1 MINNDSNFVMLKR
14 ILGYTKKYRW
24 MLIVAFLC
32 AILYVSATLYAP
44 KLVGNA
50 IDMFVDKDTFV
61 ISSIIPYVISLIVLV
76 VLGALF
82 GWIMNALLNT
92 ITYSVVKD
100 LRIDAFKK
108 VLNVPVS
115 YLDSHLSGDTL
126 TRIISDTDQVSEG
139 LLQGFNQALTGIITI
154 VVTLVMMLI
163 IRWQIGLVVVV
174 LTPLSLFVASFISK
188 KSFNTFKAQAA
199 IKGEMGAFLNEMI
212 SNQKV
217 VLAYS
222 EEENNIATF
231 KEIDSRLYDVGVKAQ
246 FNSSLTNPST
256 RFVNAIVYASVA
268 IIGAILIVN
277 NKNIAFG
284 VGGLSAFLTY
294 ASQYTKPF
302 NEISSVATELSNSF
316 ASLRRVFEF
325 IDEKEIPN
333 EENMSSLQIEKGAV
347 SFNNVDFRY
356 VMDKP
361 LIENLNIDVK
371 SGDLIA
377 IVGPTGCGKTTM
389 INLLMRFYDINN
401 GDILVDGKSIYD
413 YSRDSL
419 RKEIGMVLQET
430 WLFKGTVFDNIAYGK
445 ENATKEEVIE
455 AAKKSYCHDFI
466 MKMANGYDTI
476 ISDDDGV
483 SIGQKQLLCIARL
496 MLRLPNILI
505 LDEATSNIDT
515 RTEVMVQK
523 AFNNMMKGRTSFV
536 IAHRLST
543 IRNANKILVMNN
555 GNIIEQGT
563 HDELMA
569 LGGFY
574 KNLYNSQFEQ

>member
-1 MINNDSNFVMLKR
+1 MQNNQSNFVMLKR

-50 IDMFVDKDTFV
+50 IDMFVDEENFL
-61 ISSIIPYVISLIVLV
+61 ISSIMPYVISLVILV
-76 VLGALF
+76 VLGAIF

-163 IRWQIGLVVVV
+163 IRWQIGLVVIV

-188 KSFNTFKAQAA
+188 KSFNTFKAQAS

-222 EEENNIATF
+222 EEENNINSF
-231 KEIDSRLYDVGVKAQ
+231 KEIDKRLYDVGVKAQ

-256 RFVNAIVYASVA
+256 RFVNAIVYAFVA
-268 IIGAILIVN
+268 TIGAILIVN
-277 NKNIAFG
+277 NSGIAFG
-284 VGGLSAFLTY
+284 VGSLSAFLTY

-333 EENMSSLQIEKGAV
+333 EDNLPSLEIKNGSI
-347 SFNNVDFRY
+347 SFEDVDFKY
-356 VMDKP
+356 VEDKP

-371 SGDLIA
+371 PGDLIA

-455 AAKKSYCHDFI
+455 AAKKAYCHDFI

-483 SIGQKQLLCIARL
+483 SVGQKQLLCIARL

-543 IRNANKILVMNN
+543 IRNANKILVMNK

-563 HDELMA
+563 HDELIA

-574 KNLYNSQFEQ
+574 MNLYNSQFEQ

>member
-1 MINNDSNFVMLKR
+1 MQNNQSDFVMFKR

-24 MLIVAFLC
+24 MLIIAFLC

-50 IDMFVDKDTFV
+50 IDMFIDKDNFV
-61 ISSIIPYVISLIVLV
+61 ISSIMPYVISLIILV
-76 VLGALF
+76 ILGAFF
-82 GWIMNALLNT
+82 GWVMNALLNT

-139 LLQGFNQALTGIITI
+139 LLQGFSQALTGIITI

-163 IRWQIGLVVVV
+163 IRWQIGLVVII

-188 KSFNTFKAQAA
+188 KSFNTFKAQAS

-222 EEENNIATF
+222 EEEDNISSF

-256 RFVNAIVYASVA
+256 RFVNAIVYACVA
-268 IIGAILIVN
+268 TLGTILIVTN
-277 NKNIAFG
+277 PETAFG
-284 VGGLSAFLTY
+284 VGSLSAFLTY

-333 EENMSSLQIEKGAV
+333 EANMSSLEIENGSV
-347 SFNNVDFRY
+347 TFNNIDFRY
-356 VMDKP
+356 VEDKP
-361 LIENLNIDVK
+361 LIQNLNIDVK
-371 SGDLIA
+371 PGDLIA

-455 AAKKSYCHDFI
+455 AAKKAYCHDFI

-523 AFNNMMKGRTSFV
+523 AFNNMMRGRTSFV

-543 IRNANKILVMNN
+543 IRNANKILVMNK

>member
-302 NEISSVATELSNSF
+302 NEISSAATELSNSF